1 MNENIADQFKA
12 EVHRVLREKN
22 LMIKQ
27 VALSAKPP
35 IYPAA
40 LSRLLNQRRINNLE
54 TVERVARALGCEVVV
69 FLREKNESDYQI

>member
-1 MNENIADQFKA
+1 
-12 EVHRVLREKN
+12 
-22 LMIKQ
+22 MIKQ

>member
-54 TVERVARALGCEVVV
+54 TVERVARALGCEVMV

>member
-1 MNENIADQFKA
+1 MNENVADQFKA
-12 EVHRVLREKN
+12 EVRRVIRERN
-22 LMIKQ
+22 LMVKQ

-54 TVERVARALGCEVVV
+54 TVERVARALGCEVVL
-69 FLREKNESDYQI
+69 FLREKHEGDFQI